1 MGSPVFND
9 TTGTRVS
16 AIKWGSRIFLVLV
29 LLLVAALAFT
39 LRSHVSVPGLERLV
53 PGLDAR
59 EVRPVPGTDSSNPPV
74 EQAKIET
81 ESGTFRARSSAR
93 PSGRTGGTPTDA
105 ARRAEARRTVGPT
118 TGRTTAE
125 PSRAP
130 TVAPTRAAP
139 TGSARP
145 PSAGPTGP
153 VGGPGTE
160 KTRNPKAATPTPG
173 NQQAPGQTRRPK
185 PKPTTDLG

>member
-16 AIKWGSRIFLVLV
+16 AIRWGSRIFLALV

-39 LRSHVSVPGLERLV
+39 LRSHVTVPGLERLV

-59 EVRPVPGTDSSNPPV
+59 EVRPVPRTGSSNPPV
-74 EQAKIET
+74 EQAKVAT
-81 ESGTFRARSSAR
+81 ESDTFRAQPSTR
-93 PSGRTGGTPTDA
+93 PTDQAGGTPADA
-105 ARRAEARRTVGPT
+105 ARPAEARRTNGPT
-118 TGRTTAE
+118 TGRAAAE

-130 TVAPTRAAP
+130 TVAPTRATP

-145 PSAGPTGP
+145 PSATPTVPVVGPRP
-153 VGGPGTE
+153 E

-173 NQQAPGQTRRPK
+173 KQQAPGQTRRPK